1 MDRDFPIGRPRRTVP
16 PRAVRAVVVAGL
28 ALCVAGG
35 ALSPAQADRE
45 DWLEERQQAIG
56 KQIYGQRHE
65 LEETSERLQA
75 ATAVLRSAQ
84 VRLATARDKL
94 AQTLGQL
101 AAAEQ
106 LDRQMRLALA
116 EAEQR
121 LAEAEARL
129 AAAQSEVTETQD
141 EIEQFAV
148 QAYTSGDPGLMSVD
162 AVINGDSSESFPM
175 MMSSAES
182 VVSAQTAALDDL
194 DAERILVT
202 LHEEQV
208 QEIRDEVAVKRR
220 EAAENLERKRDLA
233 RSARQKRRA
242 VNQLVDERRDARED
256 ARKARQHDL
265 RILRGMERERDRV
278 ADMLSAIRMAKVPT
292 AAATTSSGKGFLS
305 YPIPGA
311 YVTSPYGMRLHP
323 ILGYVKLHDG
333 TDFGA
338 GCGTPIL
345 APANG
350 KVVAQYYNAGYG
362 NRVIIAHGVVNGR
375 ALATAF
381 NHMSAYSTRV
391 GERVTRGEVIGYV
404 GTTGYSTGCHLHF
417 MTFENGQTVNPT
429 GWL

>member
-1 MDRDFPIGRPRRTVP
+1 MPSRP
-16 PRAVRAVVVAGL
+16 VRAVVVAGL

-84 VRLATARDKL
+84 VRLATARDEL

-121 LAEAEARL
+121 LAEAEAEL

-162 AVINGDSSESFPM
+162 AVINGDSSETFPM

-208 QEIRDEVAVKRR
+208 QKIRNEVAVKRQ
-220 EAAENLERKRDLA
+220 EAADNLERKQDLA
-233 RSARQKRRA
+233 RSAREKRRA
-242 VNQLVDERRDARED
+242 VNALVDERRDAAQE
-256 ARKARQHDL
+256 ARRAKQQDL
-265 RILRGMERERDRV
+265 RILQKMERERDRV
-278 ADMLSAIRMAKVPT
+278 ADLLTNLRMAGLGSTT
-292 AAATTSSGKGFLS
+292 ATGSGFLS
-305 YPIPGA
+305 YPVPGA
-311 YVTSPYGMRLHP
+311 YITSPYGMRMHP

-333 TDFGA
+333 TDFAA
-338 GCGTPIL
+338 GCGTPVL

-350 KVVAQYYNAGYG
+350 RVVAQYYNAGYG

-375 ALATAF
+375 PLATAI
-381 NHMSAYSTRV
+381 NHLSAYSTSQ

-417 MTFENGQTVNPT
+417 MVLENGQTVNPA

>member
-1 MDRDFPIGRPRRTVP
+1 
-16 PRAVRAVVVAGL
+16 
-28 ALCVAGG
+28 VAGG

-84 VRLATARDKL
+84 VRLATARDEL

-106 LDRQMRLALA
+106 LDREMRRALA
-116 EAEQR
+116 DAEQR
-121 LAEAEARL
+121 LAEAEAEL
-129 AAAQSEVTETQD
+129 AAAHAEVTDTQD

-162 AVINGDSSESFPM
+162 AVINGDSSETFPM

-202 LHEEQV
+202 LHEKQV
-208 QEIRDEVAVKRR
+208 QEIRDEVAVKRQ
-220 EAAENLERKRDLA
+220 EAAENLERKQDLA
-233 RSARQKRRA
+233 RSAREKRRA
-242 VNQLVDERRDARED
+242 VNGLVDERRDAAQE
-256 ARKARQHDL
+256 ARRAKQQDL
-265 RILRGMERERDRV
+265 RILQKMERERDRV
-278 ADMLSAIRMAKVPT
+278 ADLLANIRMASLGSTT
-292 AAATTSSGKGFLS
+292 ATGSGFLS
-305 YPIPGA
+305 YPVPGA
-311 YVTSPYGMRLHP
+311 YITSPYGMRMHP

-333 TDFGA
+333 IDFGA

-375 ALATAF
+375 PLATAI
-381 NHMSAYSTRV
+381 NHMSAYSTNV

-417 MTFENGQTVNPT
+417 MVFENGQTVNPA

>member
-1 MDRDFPIGRPRRTVP
+1 MDRDFPIGRPRRTAP

-45 DWLEERQQAIG
+45 DWLEERQQALG

-84 VRLATARDKL
+84 VRLATARDEL

-106 LDRQMRLALA
+106 LDREMRRALA
-116 EAEQR
+116 DAEQR
-121 LAEAEARL
+121 LAAAEAEL
-129 AAAQSEVTETQD
+129 AAAQAEVTESQD

-162 AVINGDSSESFPM
+162 AVINGDTSETFPM

-208 QEIRDEVAVKRR
+208 QEIRDEVAVKRQ
-220 EAAENLERKRDLA
+220 EAAENLERKQDLA
-233 RSARQKRRA
+233 RSAREKRRA
-242 VNQLVDERRDARED
+242 VQALVDEHRV
-256 ARKARQHDL
+256 ARQEAHDAKRHEL
-265 RILRGMERERDRV
+265 RILQEMERERDRV
-278 ADMLSAIRMAKVPT
+278 SDLLTAVRMA
-292 AAATTSSGKGFLS
+292 ALATTSTASGSGFLS
-305 YPIPGA
+305 HPTPGA
-311 YVTSPYGMRLHP
+311 YVTSPYGMRRHP

-333 TDFGA
+333 IDFGA

-350 KVVAQYYNAGYG
+350 KVVAQYYNSGYG

-375 ALATAF
+375 PLATSI
-381 NHMSAYSTRV
+381 NHLSAYSTSQ
-391 GERVTRGEVIGYV
+391 GETVTRGEVIGYV
-404 GTTGYSTGCHLHF
+404 GSTGYSTGCHLHF
-417 MTFENGQTVNPT
+417 MVFENGQTVDPA

>member
-1 MDRDFPIGRPRRTVP
+1 VDRDFPIGRPRRTAP

-84 VRLATARDKL
+84 VRLATARDEL

-106 LDRQMRLALA
+106 LDREMRRALA
-116 EAEQR
+116 DAEQR
-121 LAEAEARL
+121 LAEAEAEL
-129 AAAQSEVTETQD
+129 AAAHAEVTDTQD

-162 AVINGDSSESFPM
+162 AVINGDSSETFPM

-202 LHEEQV
+202 LHEKQV
-208 QEIRDEVAVKRR
+208 QEIRDEVAVKRQ
-220 EAAENLERKRDLA
+220 EAAENLERKQDLA
-233 RSARQKRRA
+233 RSAREKRRA
-242 VNQLVDERRDARED
+242 VNGLVDERRDAAQE
-256 ARKARQHDL
+256 ARRAKQQDL
-265 RILRGMERERDRV
+265 RILQKMERERDRV
-278 ADMLSAIRMAKVPT
+278 ADLLANIRMASLGSTT
-292 AAATTSSGKGFLS
+292 ATGSGFLS
-305 YPIPGA
+305 YPVPGA
-311 YVTSPYGMRLHP
+311 YITSPYGMRMHP

-333 TDFGA
+333 IDFGA

-375 ALATAF
+375 PLATAI
-381 NHMSAYSTRV
+381 NHMSAYSTNV

-417 MTFENGQTVNPT
+417 MVFENGQTVNPA

>member
-1 MDRDFPIGRPRRTVP
+1 MDRDFPIGRPRRTAP

-45 DWLEERQQAIG
+45 DWLKERQQAIG

-84 VRLATARDKL
+84 VRLATARDEL

-106 LDRQMRLALA
+106 LDREMRRALA
-116 EAEQR
+116 DAEQR
-121 LAEAEARL
+121 LVAAEAEL
-129 AAAQSEVTETQD
+129 AAAQSEVTESQD

-162 AVINGDSSESFPM
+162 AVINGDTSETFPM

-208 QEIRDEVAVKRR
+208 QEIRDEVAVKRQ
-220 EAAENLERKRDLA
+220 EAADNLERKQDLA
-233 RSARQKRRA
+233 RSASEKRRA
-242 VNQLVDERRDARED
+242 VNALVDERRDAAQE
-256 ARKARQHDL
+256 ARRAKQQDL
-265 RILRGMERERDRV
+265 RILQKMERERDRV
-278 ADMLSAIRMAKVPT
+278 ADLLTNLRMASLGSTT
-292 AAATTSSGKGFLS
+292 ATGSGFLS
-305 YPIPGA
+305 YPVPGA
-311 YVTSPYGMRLHP
+311 YVTSPYGMRMHP

-333 TDFGA
+333 IDFAA

-362 NRVIIAHGVVNGR
+362 NRVIVAHGVVNGR
-375 ALATAF
+375 PLATAF
-381 NHMSAYSTRV
+381 NHMSAYSTNV

-417 MTFENGQTVNPT
+417 MVFENGQTVDPA

>member
-1 MDRDFPIGRPRRTVP
+1 MDRDFPIGRPRRTAP

-45 DWLEERQQAIG
+45 DSLEEQQRSIG
-56 KQIYGQRHE
+56 KQIYSQRHE
-65 LEETSERLQA
+65 LEHSSERLQA
-75 ATAVLRSAQ
+75 ATEVLRSAQ
-84 VRLATARDKL
+84 VRLATARDEL
-94 AQTLGQL
+94 ARTLGKL

-121 LAEAEARL
+121 LAEAEAEL
-129 AAAQSEVTETQD
+129 AAAQAEVTQTQD

-162 AVINGDSSESFPM
+162 AVINGGSSETFPM

-208 QEIRDEVAVKRR
+208 QDIRDEVAVKRR
-220 EAAENLERKRDLA
+220 EAAENLERKQDLA
-233 RSARQKRRA
+233 RSARDKRRA
-242 VNQLVDERRDARED
+242 VHALVDERRDARQQAD
-256 ARKARQHDL
+256 RARQHDL
-265 RILRGMERERDRV
+265 RILREMERERDRV
-278 ADMLSAIRMAKVPT
+278 ANLLSSIRMAQLGT
-292 AAATTSSGKGFLS
+292 TTTTTTSGNGLLS
-305 YPIPGA
+305 HPLPGA
-311 YVTSPYGMRLHP
+311 YVTSPYGMRRHP

-333 TDFGA
+333 IDFGA
-338 GCGTPIL
+338 GCGTPVL

-417 MTFENGQTVNPT
+417 MTFENGQTVNPA